1 MSRFLIHRRTLGA
14 ASMAYAASVFAPMLG
29 AQPAPAADLGRV
41 TLAVAGQNAMFH
53 LPVLLADQLGFF
65 RAEGLEVVLR
75 DFSGGALAL
84 QALQEGSVDVVSG
97 AYEHTIRQQ
106 VRGLAL
112 RSMVLHG
119 RAPQVALGISQRAL
133 PKFESVRDLVG
144 RRVGVSAPGSSTHTF
159 VRWVLA
165 REGVAPQDV
174 SFVAMASGAE
184 ALAAL
189 RSGQVHALCHSDP
202 IVAQAEQKLA
212 LRVVADGRTLKSSQ
226 DLFGGNMPA
235 SCLYAAQ
242 SFVQKRPDQ
251 VQALVHAMVHTL
263 KWLQTAEPADMVKA
277 LPTSHLASD
286 RALYLAAFYRMRETF
301 SPNGLMPDDGPGVA
315 LRTLTLAYPELAG
328 SKVDLARTY
337 SNDWVRKSRQKF
349 NV

>member
-112 RSMVLHG
+112 RSLWQLVLC
-119 RAPQVALGISQRAL
+119 V
-133 PKFESVRDLVG
+133 
-144 RRVGVSAPGSSTHTF
+144 
-159 VRWVLA
+159 
-165 REGVAPQDV
+165 
-174 SFVAMASGAE
+174 
-184 ALAAL
+184 
-189 RSGQVHALCHSDP
+189 
-202 IVAQAEQKLA
+202 
-212 LRVVADGRTLKSSQ
+212 
-226 DLFGGNMPA
+226 
-235 SCLYAAQ
+235 
-242 SFVQKRPDQ
+242 
-251 VQALVHAMVHTL
+251 
-263 KWLQTAEPADMVKA
+263 
-277 LPTSHLASD
+277 
-286 RALYLAAFYRMRETF
+286 
-301 SPNGLMPDDGPGVA
+301 
-315 LRTLTLAYPELAG
+315 
-328 SKVDLARTY
+328 
-337 SNDWVRKSRQKF
+337 
-349 NV
+349 